1 MLSYSREQDR
11 AGENMFNI
19 KQFFLPSCVSSAMMD
34 ACKIYRNLPLD
45 NCTAYPMYVR
55 VNVFSYLMN

>member
-19 KQFFLPSCVSSAMMD
+19 KQFFYLH
-34 ACKIYRNLPLD
+34 
-45 NCTAYPMYVR
+45 
-55 VNVFSYLMN
+55 VFPQR